1 MTTVGPVLRNT
12 SETEAIVEAFKHDTA
27 GPVEVTDR
35 RAYIRVEAEDHCIV
49 TKETLD
55 DIVGEGVIQTP
66 GGIEERLS
74 SFKGYINPSSDK
86 VEFVSDIQDTK
97 SNQPEAKNE

>member
-12 SETEAIVEAFKHDTA
+12 SETETIVEAFKHDTP

-35 RAYIRVEAEDHCIV
+35 RAYIRVEAEDHCVV

-55 DIVGEGVIQTP
+55 EMMGEGVIQVP

-74 SFKGYINPSSDK
+74 SFKGYIKPQSDK
-86 VEFVSDIQDTK
+86 VEFLSDIKETHLD
-97 SNQPEAKNE
+97 EDDNE